1 MVPGDSH
8 GPDGPRNDKFGR
20 LKRKG
25 RAFALPKIFTYQQP
39 KPQIRLRI
47 CQMELQP
54 LQQLVLQLKKYILPT
69 SLSDLSREDKG
80 IVSDF
85 SHFFKL

>member
-1 MVPGDSH
+1 
-8 GPDGPRNDKFGR
+8 
-20 LKRKG
+20 
-25 RAFALPKIFTYQQP
+25 
-39 KPQIRLRI
+39 
-47 CQMELQP
+47 MELQS

-85 SHFFKL
+85 SHFCKQ

>member
-1 MVPGDSH
+1 
-8 GPDGPRNDKFGR
+8 
-20 LKRKG
+20 
-25 RAFALPKIFTYQQP
+25 
-39 KPQIRLRI
+39 
-47 CQMELQP
+47 MELQS

-80 IVSDF
+80 IVSEF